1 MCWTLKIDFGLKLL
15 LLRICELE
23 DDVRNLEGGGNG
35 GGGGG
40 GGGGGVDEDEV
51 VQGWSF

>member
-1 MCWTLKIDFGLKLL
+1 M
-15 LLRICELE
+15 LRICELE
-23 DDVRNLEGGGNG
+23 DDVWNLVGGGNG

>member
-1 MCWTLKIDFGLKLL
+1 M
-15 LLRICELE
+15 LRICELE
-23 DDVRNLEGGGNG
+23 DEVRNLEGGGN

>member
-1 MCWTLKIDFGLKLL
+1 M
-15 LLRICELE
+15 LRICELE
-23 DDVRNLEGGGNG
+23 DEVRNLKGGGN